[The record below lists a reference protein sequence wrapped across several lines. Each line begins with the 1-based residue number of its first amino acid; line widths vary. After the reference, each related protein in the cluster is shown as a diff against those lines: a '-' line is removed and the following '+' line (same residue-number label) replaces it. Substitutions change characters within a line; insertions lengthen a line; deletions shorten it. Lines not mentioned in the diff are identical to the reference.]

1 MVEIVPPLS
10 GGTLHHFCLDFELD
24 FVSGGGDG
32 GGIFGL
38 CVYFIKSIRLSQ
50 FSPLKPV
57 LGFERKPS
65 QLRDKMNQQHS
76 MELTS
81 SSCYHF

>member
-1 MVEIVPPLS
+1 MVKIVPPLS

-24 FVSGGGDG
+24 FVSGGDG